1 MFRNRMA
8 PADDDQNQGGSVGD
22 TENTTPDDDQKD
34 YKKLYLSLQ
43 KTSQASY
50 AGLQKTLQKVQTDY
64 DALKSTHVGVTGQFN
79 ELQKTH
85 ATTQETLD
93 ALSKRLEAELP
104 ELANLRSFKE
114 RTDLLHSKFPGLVSF
129 EAEGLLPTG
138 GTVEEL
144 TTKLTA
150 FQTKLGNLSQIADQ
164 QARDGGTPPPP
175 GDNND
180 TPSSADEFLKL
191 AITASAAG
199 NFDEFDK
206 QFDLYLKAGGKQVS
220 VVP

>member
-1 MFRNRMA
+1 MA
-8 PADDDQNQGGSVGD
+8 PVDDDQNQGGTPGASG
-22 TENTTPDDDQKD
+22 TTTPGDDQKD
-34 YKKLYLSLQ
+34 YKKLYLDLD
-43 KTSQASY
+43 KTSKASY
-50 AGLQKTLQKVQTDY
+50 AGLQKTLQKVQDDY

-85 ATTQETLD
+85 TTTQETLD

-114 RTDLLHSKFPGLVSF
+114 RINLLHSKFPGLVSF

-144 TTKLTA
+144 TAKLTA

-175 GDNND
+175 GNNGD

-206 QFDLYLKAGGKQVS
+206 QFDLYLKAGGKQAS
-220 VVP
+220 VIP